1 MIIKDKGKE
10 EGFLILY
17 KFDKYK
23 VKFKFIWK
31 SKFRH
36 INVDYNNF
44 CFFSFINS
52 FVIKSLESVVMA

>member
-10 EGFLILY
+10 VGFLILY

-44 CFFSFINS
+44 CFINS